1 MTILRTE
8 TRKLEVWAVEV
19 GVETEIGTVNAV
31 CYALNEEQRA
41 CSETLASISTSE
53 YSVVLSVFIVRD
65 VLDIANCYIV
75 IDQYCPKSFQTCR
88 CCRRKSFND
97 VTSTAKFSIQS
108 TFLVPYRHICHC
120 G

>member
-1 MTILRTE
+1 MTILRAE
-8 TRKLEVWAVEV
+8 THKLEVWAVEV
-19 GVETEIGTVNAV
+19 EIETEMGAVNAV
-31 CYALNEEQRA
+31 CYALNEDQRA

-53 YSVVLSVFIVRD
+53 YSLVLSVFIVRD
-65 VLDIANCYIV
+65 VLDIVNCYSV

-97 VTSTAKFSIQS
+97 VISTAMNIIQS
-108 TFLVPYRHICHC
+108 TFLVPYRHVCRC